1 MHSLVFIA
9 HSPLFALRLQAGEIR
24 CTAYLQ
30 TVTYAFPQLQP
41 VLDAAVVSAL
51 GQNTLAAV
59 KISACSGY
67 PYIADNGNSP
77 H

>member
-1 MHSLVFIA
+1 MVFINP
-9 HSPLFALRLQAGEIR
+9 SPLFALRLQAGEIP

-51 GQNTLAAV
+51 GHNALAAV
-59 KISACSGY
+59 NQISACSGY
-67 PYIADNGNSP
+67 PDIGDNGNSP